1 MFYHCDVPCSK
12 RKYLFIALL
21 LFIVSID
28 KLHRPFLNLG
38 SGTGTGTMTGGTGT
52 GTGGTGTM
60 TGGTGGTGGS
70 FTFTSKS

>member
-12 RKYLFIALL
+12 RKYLFIVLS

-28 KLHRPFLNLG
+28 KRHRPFLNLG
-38 SGTGTGTMTGGTGT
+38 SGTGTMTGGTGT